1 MSFIAILVSLVV
13 ERAADNLH
21 KLRRFGWFCS
31 FADWVYA
38 KLEGQPLRNGPVG
51 VLLVVGPVVVAVW
64 VVQEFFGDIS
74 ARKFIAALMGTWALV
89 LIPVAL
95 SLLLKRRTHN
105 LKPWDKL
112 YLRFCARLAKQGIVR
127 DTGEAPGDF
136 AERVKRQRPSV
147 ARAVDDIT
155 SLYSALAYDAGNDI
169 GGDRVKELQ
178 RALSRSVR
186 RFQMQPLR

>member
-1 MSFIAILVSLVV
+1 L
-13 ERAADNLH
+13 
-21 KLRRFGWFCS
+21 
-31 FADWVYA
+31 
-38 KLEGQPLRNGPVG
+38 
-51 VLLVVGPVVVAVW
+51 
-64 VVQEFFGDIS
+64 
-74 ARKFIAALMGTWALV
+74 AR
-89 LIPVAL
+89 
-95 SLLLKRRTHN
+95 
-105 LKPWDKL
+105 
-112 YLRFCARLAKQGIVR
+112 QGIVR

-169 GGDRVKELQ
+169 GSDRVKELQ